1 MYYFYVLY
9 SLKDGKLYKGTTSD
23 LGDRYLRHNMGG
35 TTSTRNRRPF
45 ILIYVRKFE
54 DKSLALKFERYSKT
68 REGGLALQSKLE
80 QLKLLNING
89 GLADP
94 RAG

>member
-45 ILIYVRKFE
+45 VLIYVRKFE

-68 REGGLALQSKLE
+68 REGGLELQSKLE

-94 RAG
+94 RVG